1 MSLVT
6 TDILHIWRQQPAR
19 EPDQIFFD
27 FDMKLTFFI
36 FLEEPTNQV
45 DTYGTIMHKT
55 VDVNSACRFE
65 LERLTRRS
73 IIGSDGMMTN

>member
-27 FDMKLTFFI
+27 FNLKYEI
-36 FLEEPTNQV
+36 NFLYPSRRTTLHL
-45 DTYGTIMHKT
+45 DTYGPTMSKSHLLKVHVNF
-55 VDVNSACRFE
+55 VDLN
-65 LERLTRRS
+65 
-73 IIGSDGMMTN
+73 